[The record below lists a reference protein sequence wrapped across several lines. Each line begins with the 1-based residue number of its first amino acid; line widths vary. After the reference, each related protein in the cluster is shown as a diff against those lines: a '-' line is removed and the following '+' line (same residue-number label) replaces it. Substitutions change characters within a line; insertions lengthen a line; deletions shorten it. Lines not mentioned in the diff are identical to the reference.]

1 MFLCVINVVSTEA
14 FQVELNAC
22 IFVLMLCLNVY
33 ALVNY
38 CRNAGSPYLNDKYK
52 KYVRKYKTVV
62 VIWNFAFI
70 LKFILSIFGQTI
82 FYQDDSKIGDNDFWY
97 SVITF
102 CNIMFT
108 EIVPFYFVLDKKIIK
123 IFTLK
128 FLEPE
133 TEEVV
138 NYQGLE

>member
-1 MFLCVINVVSTEA
+1 M
-14 FQVELNAC
+14 
-22 IFVLMLCLNVY
+22 
-33 ALVNY
+33 
-38 CRNAGSPYLNDKYK
+38 
-52 KYVRKYKTVV
+52 
-62 VIWNFAFI
+62 
-70 LKFILSIFGQTI
+70 LKFEIGQTI
-82 FYQDDSKIGDNDFWY
+82 FYQNDSKSEENDFWY

-133 TEEVV
+133 TEEAVDFI
-138 NYQGLE
+138 NLEQN